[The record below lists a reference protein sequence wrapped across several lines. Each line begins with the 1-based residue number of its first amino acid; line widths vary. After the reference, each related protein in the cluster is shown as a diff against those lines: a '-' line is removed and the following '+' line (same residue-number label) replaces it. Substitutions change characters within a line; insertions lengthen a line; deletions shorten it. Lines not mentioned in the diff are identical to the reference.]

1 MNEFLQALG
10 PFAWGFVL
18 GYFWYPLWQLG
29 KKIVSEAK
37 LATQEWK
44 NPNKDR

>member
-1 MNEFLQALG
+1 MSGFLDALG
-10 PFAWGFVL
+10 PFAWGFAA

-37 LATQEWK
+37 KAKEQW
-44 NPNKDR
+44 